1 MNRFT
6 ITLGVLTVAT
16 GALLSVQASAATV
29 VKYNSKAASGACQG
43 ALPNYEGNFR
53 KRPLAVVNEGSTA
66 AFLTCGI
73 DDAATDGTIGTN
85 EVTLYVVNRT
95 GAAADI
101 SCTMVDGYVDATT
114 GFANYYP
121 QTITAS
127 STTYS
132 FLDWTGSYSPYSQA
146 VSCNVPAA
154 FEVNVIYGSYND
166 EIGA

>member
-6 ITLGVLTVAT
+6 ITLGVLTAAT

-53 KRPLAVVNEGSTA
+53 KRPLAVANEGSTA

-73 DDAATDGTIGTN
+73 DNPGGNNDTN

-95 GAAADI
+95 GADADI
-101 SCTMVDGYVDATT
+101 SCTMVDGLVDATSA
-114 GFANYYP
+114 FANYYP
-121 QTITAS
+121 QTITATSATS
-127 STTYS
+127 SY
-132 FLDWTGSYSPYSQA
+132 LDWTGDYSPYSQA

-154 FEVNVIYGSYND
+154 FEVNLISGSYND

>member
-6 ITLGVLTVAT
+6 ITLGVLTAAT

-29 VKYNSKAASGACQG
+29 AKYTSKAASGACQG

-73 DDAATDGTIGTN
+73 DNPDGDNGTN
-85 EVTLYVVNRT
+85 RVELYVVNRT

-101 SCTMVDGYVDATT
+101 SCTMVDGFVDATM

-121 QTITAS
+121 QTITAN
-127 STTYS
+127 TTSYS
-132 FLDWTGSYSPYSQA
+132 FFQWTGSYSPYSQS

-154 FEVNVIYGSYND
+154 FEVNLIALNYND